1 MIFHVLHVLQ
11 SINYHQ
17 VSVLLYLVWILC
29 WTKLRGFL
37 CVLHVLQHFFFAQVC
52 LFCALCGSLSK
63 QMTAWFF
70 CSACSAQ
77 KKTLS
82 SLFFCGFCVK
92 PETTWFFMFCIFC
105 KFIFLSNPCDAYIV
119 QIGHQKWVFVNWEE
133 GWMIFHPL
141 TKGYMNLHE
150 DYVIFHSFI
159 NKRVMMLLLSLWTIG
174 YV

>member
-17 VSVLLYLVWILC
+17 VCLLLCLVWILC

-37 CVLHVLQHFFFAQVC
+37 C
-52 LFCALCGSLSK
+52 
-63 QMTAWFF
+63 
-70 CSACSAQ
+70 SACSATHFFGSSVSFLCLVWFSVKADDFMVFLFCMFCQ

-159 NKRVMMLLLSLWTIG
+159 NRRVMMLLLSLWTIG